1 MLPKRTYRYEQK
13 YLITGPQ
20 YQELRPVVAALL
32 RPDPNAGPDGTY
44 MIRSLY
50 FDDVYR
56 TAYQEKQNGIYAR
69 KKYRVRVYN
78 CRDSQIHLECKY
90 KQGSYISKESLSLTR
105 PEYQQLAGGDCRFLL
120 GKDSQMGR
128 EFCADTLSRLL
139 RPDVIVDYERE
150 PYVMEAGTVRVTF
163 DGVVYDHSF
172 NVSLVVMT
180 ILTAVIIVT
189 ISSNVMLSLG
199 MVGALSIVRYR
210 TAVKS
215 PMDLMFLFWA
225 ITTGIAVGAA
235 TITLRC
241 WPSCL

>member
-139 RPDVIVDYERE
+139 QPDVIVDYERE

-163 DGVVYDHSF
+163 DRDVRAARPGQDLFDPGIPSYGVLEPGRMIMEIKFTGY
-172 NVSLVVMT
+172 LPEQ
-180 ILTAVIIVT
+180 
-189 ISSNVMLSLG
+189 
-199 MVGALSIVRYR
+199 VRR
-210 TAVKS
+210 IFRLR
-215 PMDLMFLFWA
+215 DLPQTSASKF
-225 ITTGIAVGAA
+225 
-235 TITLRC
+235 
-241 WPSCL
+241 CLCADRIRQI

>member
-32 RPDPNAGPDGTY
+32 RPDPNAEPDGTY

-163 DGVVYDHSF
+163 DRDVRAARPGQDLFDPGIPSYGVLEPGRMIMEIKFTGY
-172 NVSLVVMT
+172 LPEQ
-180 ILTAVIIVT
+180 
-189 ISSNVMLSLG
+189 
-199 MVGALSIVRYR
+199 VRR
-210 TAVKS
+210 IFRLR
-215 PMDLMFLFWA
+215 DLPQTSASKF
-225 ITTGIAVGAA
+225 
-235 TITLRC
+235 
-241 WPSCL
+241 CLCADRIRQI

>member
-13 YLITGPQ
+13 YLITGLQ

-163 DGVVYDHSF
+163 DRDVRAARPGQDLFDPGIPSYGVLEPGRMIMEIKFTGY
-172 NVSLVVMT
+172 LPEQ
-180 ILTAVIIVT
+180 
-189 ISSNVMLSLG
+189 
-199 MVGALSIVRYR
+199 VRR
-210 TAVKS
+210 IFRLR
-215 PMDLMFLFWA
+215 DLPQTSASKF
-225 ITTGIAVGAA
+225 
-235 TITLRC
+235 
-241 WPSCL
+241 CLCADRIRQI

>member
-163 DGVVYDHSF
+163 DRD
-172 NVSLVVMT
+172 
-180 ILTAVIIVT
+180 
-189 ISSNVMLSLG
+189 
-199 MVGALSIVRYR
+199 VRAAR
-210 TAVKS
+210 
-215 PMDLMFLFWA
+215 PGQDLFDP
-225 ITTGIAVGAA
+225 GI
-235 TITLRC
+235 
-241 WPSCL
+241 PSCGVLEPGRMIMEIKFTGYLPEQVRRIFRLRDLLQTSASKFCLCADRLRQI

>member
-163 DGVVYDHSF
+163 DRDVRAARPGQDLFDPGIPSYGVLEPGWMIMEIKFTGY
-172 NVSLVVMT
+172 LPEQ
-180 ILTAVIIVT
+180 
-189 ISSNVMLSLG
+189 
-199 MVGALSIVRYR
+199 VRR
-210 TAVKS
+210 IFRLR
-215 PMDLMFLFWA
+215 DLPQTSASKF
-225 ITTGIAVGAA
+225 
-235 TITLRC
+235 
-241 WPSCL
+241 CLCADRIRQI

>member
-20 YQELRPVVAALL
+20 YQELRPVAAALL

-163 DGVVYDHSF
+163 DRDVRAARPGQDLFDPGIPSYGVLEPGRMIMEIKFTGY
-172 NVSLVVMT
+172 LPEQ
-180 ILTAVIIVT
+180 
-189 ISSNVMLSLG
+189 
-199 MVGALSIVRYR
+199 VRR
-210 TAVKS
+210 IFRLR
-215 PMDLMFLFWA
+215 DLPQTSASKF
-225 ITTGIAVGAA
+225 
-235 TITLRC
+235 
-241 WPSCL
+241 CLCADRIRQI

>member
-56 TAYQEKQNGIYAR
+56 TACQEKQNGIYAR

-163 DGVVYDHSF
+163 DRDVRAARPGQDLFDPGIPSYGVLEPGRMIMEIKFTGY
-172 NVSLVVMT
+172 LPEQ
-180 ILTAVIIVT
+180 
-189 ISSNVMLSLG
+189 
-199 MVGALSIVRYR
+199 VRR
-210 TAVKS
+210 IFRLR
-215 PMDLMFLFWA
+215 DLPQTSASKF
-225 ITTGIAVGAA
+225 
-235 TITLRC
+235 
-241 WPSCL
+241 CLCADRIRQI

>member
-32 RPDPNAGPDGTY
+32 CPDPNAGPDGTY

-120 GKDSQMGR
+120 GKDSQMAR

-163 DGVVYDHSF
+163 DRDVRAARPGQDLFDPGIPSYGVLEPGRMIMEIKFTGY
-172 NVSLVVMT
+172 LPEQ
-180 ILTAVIIVT
+180 
-189 ISSNVMLSLG
+189 
-199 MVGALSIVRYR
+199 VRR
-210 TAVKS
+210 IFRLR
-215 PMDLMFLFWA
+215 DLPQTSASKF
-225 ITTGIAVGAA
+225 
-235 TITLRC
+235 
-241 WPSCL
+241 CLCADRIRQI